1 MNSER
6 STSPGAVIDFLRR
19 EAPFEFER
27 LQSIGRL
34 EASRTDGSG
43 LPTDEGGPGPDPG
56 DPAYAAWLRETF
68 WIPREVALP
77 LRTLAECLPS

>member
-1 MNSER
+1 MNVEQ
-6 STSPGAVIDFLRR
+6 STPTGAVIDYLRR

-34 EASRTDGSG
+34 EASRAEESG
-43 LPTDEGGPGPDPG
+43 AEPEPG

-68 WIPREVALP
+68 WIPRQVDLP
-77 LRTLAECLPS
+77 LRTLGECLAP

>member
-1 MNSER
+1 MNAEG
-6 STSPGAVIDFLRR
+6 STSTGAVIDYLRR

-34 EASRTDGSG
+34 EARA
-43 LPTDEGGPGPDPG
+43 DENGTGPEPG

-68 WIPREVALP
+68 WIPRQVDLP
-77 LRTLAECLPS
+77 LRTVRERPPS